1 MASAPKTTSAGT
13 RDPGDAVPLTS
24 DEQDEIRAT
33 DSADN
38 AVRVTANLSGKR
50 VRAIPAVITKN
61 GDHGTTVE
69 VRASDFLA
77 KGIEHETVTFD
88 ARRDNYTLP
97 VGDGEGQI
105 SEKAANFLTK
115 NYPYSFE
122 FMDNGE

>member
-1 MASAPKTTSAGT
+1 MVT
-13 RDPGDAVPLTS
+13 RPAAETKDLGPAADLSPEDQKKILDS
-24 DEQDEIRAT
+24 DT
-33 DSADN
+33 ADN
-38 AVRVTANLSGKR
+38 TVKAEEKELSGKR